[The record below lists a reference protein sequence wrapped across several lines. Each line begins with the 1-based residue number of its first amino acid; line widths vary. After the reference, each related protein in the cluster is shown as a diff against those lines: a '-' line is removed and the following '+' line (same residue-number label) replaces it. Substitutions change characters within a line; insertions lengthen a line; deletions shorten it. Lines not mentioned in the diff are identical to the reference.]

1 MASVY
6 TTARGKNKKNKAKDQ
21 SKNGAQCRAN
31 KFDSDLAKE
40 MGVVK
45 EETLGAALEPRV
57 SGLTSTAYRLRM
69 ENERRLREQALHTC
83 SNPACP
89 SAPTRA
95 EAAAASA
102 GAGEQRGEEQAEQEE
117 DGDESEEDE
126 EEQAA
131 SAAGFA
137 AAAAAAAAARAA
149 AGGGGGGG
157 GAAAGAAPAAP
168 PALQRCACRLA
179 AYCSTACQ
187 RAAWEEHKG
196 PCKAK
201 RAEMAEIAQAVA
213 LARERAEADA
223 LAAEAALLQ
232 ELGAEEAAAAGGGK
246 ARGSKL

>member
-31 KFDSDLAKE
+31 KFDSDFAKE
-40 MGVVK
+40 LGVVK
-45 EETLGAALEPRV
+45 EETLGPQLAPKV

-69 ENERRLREQALHTC
+69 EREQRLREQALLTC

-89 SAPTRA
+89 SAPRA
-95 EAAAASA
+95 EAAPASA
-102 GAGEQRGEEQAEQEE
+102 GSGGPRAEGSSGEEE
-117 DGDESEEDE
+117 DSEGE
-126 EEQAA
+126 EE
-131 SAAGFA
+131 A
-137 AAAAAAAAARAA
+137 AAAGDDAGAT

-157 GAAAGAAPAAP
+157 GAPAAAPPAAAAAAAP
-168 PALQRCACRLA
+168 PALQRCACHLA

-201 RAEMAEIAQAVA
+201 RAELAEIAVAVA

-223 LAAEAALLQ
+223 LAAEAALLL
-232 ELGAEEAAAAGGGK
+232 ELGAEEAAAAGGGGGGK
-246 ARGSKL
+246 AKGGSKI